1 MKHALLVV
9 VLLIAC
15 APFEDPAPPAVLR
28 DRVTVPVFSPPAGFE
43 RLRFGLVPYLAPDT
57 ISAAHQRLASYLSKT
72 LSVPV
77 DVVVGDSYSD
87 AIERVSRGE
96 FDLVELSPYA
106 YAKASAR
113 TKLRCLAQCIADG
126 SATASG
132 YIFVRDDSP
141 RRTLGDLKGASVAFV
156 DPASTSGYLYARK
169 LLKEH
174 GVDFK
179 ADLTHT
185 EFLGNH
191 EAVLLAVRDGRFDA
205 GATFQ
210 GAFAELRR
218 SKNVD
223 PLTFRVIGKTPRTP
237 RDIFCVSDTVPEVVA
252 EAITR
257 ALLALDGRER
267 AGREILGPLN
277 LNGFRPADD
286 AAYDGVRKVAVE
298 IEAE

>member
-1 MKHALLVV
+1 MRHVLLLVLAV
-9 VLLIAC
+9 GAC
-15 APFEDPAPPAVLR
+15 APFEDPAPPPALR
-28 DRVTVPVFSPPAGFE
+28 DRVTVPVFAPPAGFE
-43 RLRFGLVPYLAPDT
+43 RLRFGVVPYFAPDT

-77 DVVVGDSYSD
+77 DVVVGGSYSD
-87 AIERVSRGE
+87 SIERVARGE

-113 TKLRCLAQCIADG
+113 AKLRCLAQSIADG

-141 RRTLGDLKGASVAFV
+141 RRTLADLKGASVAFV

-169 LLKEH
+169 LLKDQ
-174 GVDFK
+174 GIDFK
-179 ADLTHT
+179 TDLGRT

-191 EAVLLAVRDGRFDA
+191 ESVLLAVRDGRFDA

-237 RDIFCVSDTVPEVVA
+237 RDIFCVREAVPEVVA

-267 AGREILGPLN
+267 AGREILGPLS

-286 AAYDGVRKVAVE
+286 AAYDNVRKVALE